1 MGYKRITSAWIDLKN
16 VLHIN
21 LNTVLIEKQLNDK
34 SQYKRKNISLMPSF
48 LLIHVSFLLWLAA
61 SSSTETHSLFPGI
74 YQLSPAESQSVSV
87 SQPLPS
93 TSMCYHAPL
102 SLLVTLSPPCCFI
115 TSNPPTTTSTRRPS
129 GNRVNPKPI
138 RGGLTWATE
147 DSQFPFAPLL
157 SGGWN

>member
-1 MGYKRITSAWIDLKN
+1 MGYKRITSAWMDLKN

-61 SSSTETHSLFPGI
+61 SSSTETHSLFPEI
-74 YQLSPAESQSVSV
+74 SV
-87 SQPLPS
+87 SQPLRS

-102 SLLVTLSPPCCFI
+102 SLLVTLSPPRCFI